1 MRPTSSSRP
10 VSSSRKESTRS
21 TSTQSMQESEQPLCS
36 QIWNL
41 WHLTSTI
48 FQAQLPVVQLKQRQ
62 PKGVPFLMPPL
73 SSHSIFL
80 ACGSCHFKSTLPILI
95 RGSFYTQPP
104 LLTSIAEALF
114 DMMIPLRHR
123 SWVLRC
129 PSEPTFAHHDRH
141 HRPSLNPSSLSF
153 CHGALT
159 SYCMAMAG
167 FATDISPLHTLKISY

>member
-1 MRPTSSSRP
+1 MARSELASAEQIAILACFSVKS
-10 VSSSRKESTRS
+10 VSDSLLFICFACLCFSFFIFYLVCMSLAICCS
-21 TSTQSMQESEQPLCS
+21 PLR
-36 QIWNL
+36 
-41 WHLTSTI
+41 T
-48 FQAQLPVVQLKQRQ
+48 P
-62 PKGVPFLMPPL
+62 
-73 SSHSIFL
+73 L

-95 RGSFYTQPP
+95 CGSFYTQPP

-153 CHGALT
+153 CHGTLT
-159 SYCMAMAG
+159 SYCMATAS
-167 FATDISPLHTLKISY
+167 FATDISPLHTLKIIY